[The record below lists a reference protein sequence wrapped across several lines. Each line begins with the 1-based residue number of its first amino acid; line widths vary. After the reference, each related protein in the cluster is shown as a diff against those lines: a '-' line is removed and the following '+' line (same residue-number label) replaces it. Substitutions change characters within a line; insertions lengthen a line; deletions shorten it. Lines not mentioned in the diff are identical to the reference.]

1 MRAPKAAT
9 GKYTKVGLN
18 QGVKI
23 KYNTPET
30 GPRSNLNIL
39 NI

>member
-1 MRAPKAAT
+1 MRTPKAAT

-18 QGVKI
+18 QGVKG

-30 GPRSNLNIL
+30 GQRINLDIL
-39 NI
+39 T